1 MFKKLLEKFR
11 LTTSN
16 VMTKSNTLEP
26 DGYLLPQSA
35 GQLLSTELR
44 QVLIKHIWQHTS
56 LSRDNF
62 QQIYLNPIERY
73 AELVQQF
80 PASESHHHAYLGGLL
95 DHGLEL
101 VAHALKLRQSY
112 LLPPGVPPEDQAVQG
127 DAWTAAIA
135 YGGLL
140 HDIGKIAVDIEVELK
155 DGQAWH
161 PWLGSLNQPYRFRY
175 ITNRDYQLHDVAVG
189 FLCHHIITPELLN
202 WLSQYQELWSNFL
215 NLVAGHYDNAGIL
228 GEIVDKADRVSTAK
242 NIGANPEKAIAAPVN
257 SLQKKLITGLR
268 HLVKTQFNINKTP
281 GNGWLTQD
289 GLWLMSKTT
298 ADQLRAYLL
307 SQGFDGIPTKN
318 SILFDELQSYG
329 IIQANPK
336 DDRAIWTVKVSDNTG
351 KWQQEFSLLKVNASL
366 IWSGED
372 KPDLFTGQI
381 QIIQQEQTN
390 TEADTELDNLLTSE
404 DSTATHLSND
414 LDSELLDASNSP
426 PPIKQLNANTTEDD
440 TDDILA
446 LFDMDNEETTA
457 AEDNLTTLIDNSTAA
472 VKLNQ
477 DSDAK
482 AVTTLSTSFKKAIS
496 PSLTSDNSNLLISAE
511 TTGRLTFDFS
521 APLSKT
527 ALGEMFISW
536 LKKSIELHKLKVN
549 DKDAKLHLIE
559 EKLFIVSPGIFKR
572 FYYEYPE
579 LEKLLAN
586 NSKEQWKII
595 QSSFEKLKL
604 HLKRADD
611 LNIWQCQVAGPRK
624 KGQIIKGYLL
634 EAQPFF
640 KEFIPNNNPFIKLN
654 KEACNDV
661 FK

>member
-1 MFKKLLEKFR
+1 MFKKLLGKFG
-11 LTTSN
+11 LTTTN
-16 VMTKSNTLEP
+16 VITTDNTLAP

-35 GQLLSTELR
+35 SQLLSTELR
-44 QVLIKHIWQHTS
+44 QALINHIWQHTS

-62 QQIYLNPIERY
+62 QKIYLSPIERY

-161 PWLGSLNQPYRFRY
+161 PWLGSLNQAYRFRY
-175 ITNRDYQLHDVAVG
+175 IGNRDYQLHDVAVG
-189 FLCHHIITPELLN
+189 LLCHHIIAPELLN
-202 WLSQYQELWSNFL
+202 WLSSYQELWSSFL
-215 NLVAGHYDNAGIL
+215 HLVAGHYENAGVL

-268 HLVKTQFNINKTP
+268 HLIKTQFTINKTP

-307 SQGFDGIPTKN
+307 SQGFDGIPSKN

-329 IIQANPK
+329 IIQANPL
-336 DDRAIWTVKVSDNTG
+336 DDRAIWMVKVSDNTE

-372 KPDLFTGQI
+372 KPELFNGQI
-381 QIIQQEQTN
+381 QVIQKEQTN
-390 TEADTELDNLLTSE
+390 AEADPELDNLLSSE
-404 DSTATHLSND
+404 
-414 LDSELLDASNSP
+414 ESNSDLTNNLDKLA
-426 PPIKQLNANTTEDD
+426 PITLAPVSNQLNDNHTKDD
-440 TDDILA
+440 TDDMLA
-446 LFDMDNEETTA
+446 LFDMDDGEITA
-457 AEDNLTTLIDNSTAA
+457 AEDDLSTFLDNPTAA
-472 VKLNQ
+472 VELTEDNNV
-477 DSDAK
+477 K
-482 AVTTLSTSFKKAIS
+482 AVSALSTSFK
-496 PSLTSDNSNLLISAE
+496 E
-511 TTGRLTFDFS
+511 TTPPPPDNINLINISDTNDRLTFDFT
-521 APLSKT
+521 APMTKT
-527 ALGEMFISW
+527 SLGEMFIDW
-536 LKKSIELHKLKVN
+536 LKNRIALHKLKVN
-549 DKDAKLHLIE
+549 DKDAKLHLIDGR
-559 EKLFIVSPGIFKR
+559 LFIVSPGIFKR

-579 LEKLLAN
+579 FEKLIN
-586 NSKEQWKII
+586 NSEKEHWKII

-604 HLKRADD
+604 HVKRADD
-611 LNIWQCQVAGPRK
+611 LNIWQCQVAGPRR

-634 EAQPFF
+634 EANPFF
-640 KEFIPNNNPFIKLN
+640 KEFIPNNNPFIELK
-654 KEACNDV
+654 KEDFNDV
-661 FK
+661 FE